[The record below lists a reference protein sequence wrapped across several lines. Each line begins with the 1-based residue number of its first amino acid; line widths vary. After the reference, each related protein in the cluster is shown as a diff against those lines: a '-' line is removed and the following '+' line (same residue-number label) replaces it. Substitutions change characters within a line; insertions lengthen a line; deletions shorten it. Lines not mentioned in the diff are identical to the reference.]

1 MALLCIFL
9 SGSSP
14 LAGKTADAT
23 MDLIKSGNYS
33 MDTEEWDDVSSEA
46 KEVIRRLLIVD
57 PLERASAT
65 EAKSLS
71 FFEGIDDTN
80 KYVQD
85 EKILNDYHKVWSGMD
100 FTRTRSRTFA

>member
-1 MALLCIFL
+1 MV
-9 SGSSP
+9 P
-14 LAGKTADAT
+14 

-65 EAKSLS
+65 EAKS
-71 FFEGIDDTN
+71 
-80 KYVQD
+80 
-85 EKILNDYHKVWSGMD
+85 
-100 FTRTRSRTFA
+100 